1 VARIVQGSSKTKEAL
16 SKQLKSELQL
26 SRKSIDAFMKECVNR
41 RKSEVDNKIRQVID
55 SKKLQEAPYDCEQ
68 TVIE

>member
-1 VARIVQGSSKTKEAL
+1 
-16 SKQLKSELQL
+16 
-26 SRKSIDAFMKECVNR
+26 MKECVNR